1 LSGWED
7 RLVQGRA
14 DPQREILDVESV
26 AGHLLPAGGVF
37 AFLAAHRGR
46 LFPEEMFADLFKTG
60 GRPSI
65 PAEVIASVIVLQT
78 LHGLSDSEAVEAV
91 TFDLRWKAACGLAVT
106 AKGFHPTTLTYWR
119 RRLLGSD
126 HPNRIFDAVGQVVA
140 ETGVLAGKTRRAL
153 DSTVLDDAVA
163 TQDTVTQLIAAIR
176 RVAREVPGAA
186 VVIAE
191 HCRAHDYS
199 RPGKPR
205 IAWDDAGA
213 RDELVDALVSDA
225 HRLLGHLP
233 EQELDAR
240 AAEAVAL
247 LALIAGQDVEPAEG
261 SDGTDGRW
269 QIARRVA
276 PDRVISTVDPQARH
290 AHKTRSRRQDGYK
303 AHVVVEPDTGI
314 ITDTQLTPAAGPH
327 NSDATIGV
335 ELLLPDQPNRDQP
348 SEQQPSEQQPSEQQ
362 PSEQQPSEQQPS
374 EQQPSEQQPSEQQPS
389 EQDGRIGSGWE
400 VLADSAYATGDA
412 LAGITDAGH
421 TPIIKPWPLRPAVEG
436 GFTLDDFPVTEPTA
450 DTPGS
455 VSCPAGH
462 TRPLGPTRT
471 ATFGALCRDCP
482 LRTRCT
488 TSKTGRSMRI
498 HPHDAIT
505 RAHRQHARDPRFQAT
520 YRRHRPMVERSISWL
535 TAGGNRRLRFRGTA
549 LNDLW
554 LHHRVAGLNLRRLL
568 ALGLHHNDGT
578 WATT

>member
-1 LSGWED
+1 
-7 RLVQGRA
+7 VQGRA

-37 AFLAAHRGR
+37 AFLAAHRR
-46 LFPEEMFADLFKTG
+46 ELFPEQLFADLFKTG

-106 AKGFHPTTLTYWR
+106 DRGFHPTTLTYWR
-119 RRLLGSD
+119 RRLARSD
-126 HPNRIFDAVGQVVA
+126 RPNRIFDAVKRVVA

-163 TQDTVTQLIAAIR
+163 TQDTITQLIAAIR
-176 RVAREVPGAA
+176 RVAREVSDAA
-186 VVIAE
+186 VVVVE
-191 HCRAHDYS
+191 QCRAHDYTQA
-199 RPGKPR
+199 GKPA
-205 IAWDDAGA
+205 IAWDDPAA
-213 RDELVDALVSDA
+213 RDALVDALVSGA

-233 EQELDAR
+233 EQELDAK
-240 AAEAVAL
+240 AGEAVAL

-269 QIARRVA
+269 RIARRVA
-276 PDRVISTVDPQARH
+276 PERVVSTVDPEARH

-314 ITDTQLTPAAGPH
+314 ITDTRLTPAAGSD

-335 ELLLPDQPNRDQP
+335 ELLLPDQPSTDQP
-348 SEQQPSEQQPSEQQ
+348 STDHPGAQQPGTDQPGTEPGEQ
-362 PSEQQPSEQQPS
+362 
-374 EQQPSEQQPSEQQPS
+374 
-389 EQDGRIGSGWE
+389 GLGSGWE

-412 LAGITDAGH
+412 LADITRAGH

-450 DTPGS
+450 DQPGS
-455 VSCPAGH
+455 VSCPNGH
-462 TRPLGPTRT
+462 TRPLSRTRT
-471 ATFGALCRDCP
+471 ATFGALCRSCP
-482 LRTRCT
+482 LRARCT

-505 RAHRQHARDPRFQAT
+505 RAHRQRAHDPEFQAT

-535 TAGGNRRLRFRGTA
+535 TAGGNRRLRFRGTT

-568 ALGLHHNDGT
+568 TLGLHHTGT
-578 WATT
+578 AWATA